1 MSEVYPYKNSNL
13 PIEERVKDLVS
24 RMTLSE
30 KISQML
36 HESPA
41 IPRLGIPE
49 YNWWNECLHG
59 VARAGI
65 ASVFPQAIG
74 LGATFNPDL
83 IYQIAEIISDEAR
96 AKHHEFVRNNDRGIY
111 KGLTFWSPNVNIFR
125 DPRWGRGQETYGED
139 PFLTGELGVA
149 FVKGLQGNDE
159 RYLKLVA
166 TPKHYAV
173 HSGPEKLRHQFN
185 AVVNNKDLRE
195 TYLPAFKK
203 CVKEGHAASIMG
215 AYNRTNDEPCC
226 GSKTLLIDIL
236 RKEWGFDGYVVSD
249 CGAIDDF
256 HMHHK
261 VTKNA
266 AESATMAV
274 NNGCELNCGNTYESL
289 LTAVKEGLVSEETID
304 KAVTKLFEAR
314 FRLGMF
320 DPPEMVLY
328 ANIPYSVNDS
338 DEHRKMTLKAALES
352 IVLLKNENN
361 LLPLQK
367 NLKKIAV
374 IGPNADSLDVLL
386 GNYNGTP
393 SKYVTML
400 DGIKNKVSAEVL
412 YAKGC
417 ELTGS
422 SKEGFKDAIEAAVK
436 SDVVI
441 ACMGI
446 SPKLEGEEGHVE
458 GSDADGDRL
467 NLDLPGVQKDLLK
480 ELKDTGK
487 PIVLVLLNGSPL
499 TINWAKENI
508 PAIIEAWYPGEE
520 GGTAVADIIFGD
532 YSPAGRLP
540 VTFVKSLDDIP
551 PFEDYNMSGRT
562 YRYMEKEPL
571 YPFGF
576 GLSFAEFEYDNL
588 WLSSEKISVDDA
600 IDIYV
605 DVKNVGHVKS
615 DEVVQLYLKDTE
627 SSVKVPK
634 YELRGVKR
642 INLLPG
648 EKKTVKFEFKPRD
661 MALIDND
668 GRCILEPGLF
678 TVYEGESQPD
688 EMSQELMGRKVLSKT
703 FEITG
708 DLREL
713 VY

>member
-74 LGATFNPDL
+74 MGATFDPEL
-83 IYQIAEIISDEAR
+83 VYQIANVISDEAR

-249 CGAIDDF
+249 CGAVDDF

-266 AESATMAV
+266 AESAAMAV

-328 ANIPYSVNDS
+328 ANIPYSVNDC

-367 NLKKIAV
+367 DLKKIAV

-467 NLDLPGVQKDLLK
+467 NLDLPGVQEDLLK

-615 DEVVQLYLKDTE
+615 DEVVQLYLKDME

-648 EKKTVKFEFKPRD
+648 EKKTVKFELKPRD

-678 TVYEGESQPD
+678 TVYVGGSQPD

-713 VY
+713 EY

>member
-1 MSEVYPYKNSNL
+1 MSEAYPYKDPNL
-13 PIEERVKDLVS
+13 PVEERVKDLVS
-24 RMTLSE
+24 RMTLEE

-36 HESPA
+36 HKSPA
-41 IPRLGIPE
+41 IPRLDTPE
-49 YNWWNECLHG
+49 YDWWNECLHG

-74 LGATFNPDL
+74 LGATFNPEL

-96 AKHHEFVRNNDRGIY
+96 AKHHEALRNNDHGRY
-111 KGLTFWSPNVNIFR
+111 KGLTYWSPNINIFR

-139 PFLTGELGVA
+139 PYLTGELGVE
-149 FVKGLQGNDE
+149 FVKGLQGNNE

-215 AYNRTNDEPCC
+215 AYNRTNNEPCC

-236 RKEWGFDGYVVSD
+236 RKEWGFNGYVVSD
-249 CGAIDDF
+249 CGAVDDF

-266 AESATMAV
+266 AESAAMAV

-289 LTAVKEGLVSEETID
+289 IEAVKEGLVSEDTID

-314 FRLGMF
+314 FKLGMF
-320 DPPEMVLY
+320 DPPEMVPY
-328 ANIPYSVNDS
+328 ANIPYSVNDC

-352 IVLLKNENN
+352 IVLLKNEDN
-361 LLPLQK
+361 LLPLRKDIK
-367 NLKKIAV
+367 NIAV

-422 SKEGFKDAIEAAVK
+422 SKEGFEDAVEAALQ

-458 GSDADGDRL
+458 NSDADGDRL
-467 NLDLPGVQKDLLK
+467 DLNLPGVQEDLLK
-480 ELKDTGK
+480 ELKNTGK

-540 VTFVKSLDDIP
+540 ITFVKSLDDIP
-551 PFEDYNMSGRT
+551 PFEDYSMKGRT

-576 GLSFAEFEYDNL
+576 GLSFTEFEYDNL
-588 WLSSEKISVDDA
+588 RLSSEKISADDA

-605 DVKNVGHVKS
+605 DVKNVGHLEG
-615 DEVVQLYLKDTE
+615 DEVVQVYLKDME
-627 SSVKVPK
+627 SSVRVPK

-648 EKKTVKFEFKPRD
+648 EKKTVKFELKPRD

-678 TVYEGESQPD
+678 TVYVGGSQPD
-688 EMSQELMGRKVLSKT
+688 EMSQKLMGRKVLSKT
-703 FEITG
+703 FEVTG

-713 VY
+713 EY

>member
-1 MSEVYPYKNSNL
+1 MYPYKNSNL